1 MIYPQLRR
9 KMKATLIL
17 ERHESR
23 LELRSHHHAVL
34 WHTVHSW
41 HTLYQYTD
49 HDDTRSAGL
58 GSSLG
63 LHIVAAAPSGCQCKL
78 EGIVHTTIVGTTSW
92 VAPGDSTSSTLKGS
106 CMKTNSMQT
115 QMQTQ
120 MQTNSMQVAQ
130 TKSLS
135 SCLGSAKPGHA
146 NLCLKAESSH
156 AILRASC
163 TLGKYC

>member
-9 KMKATLIL
+9 KVKATLML

-49 HDDTRSAGL
+49 QDDTRSAGL

-78 EGIVHTTIVGTTSW
+78 EGIVHTNVGTTSW

-106 CMKTNSMQT
+106 CMK
-115 QMQTQ
+115 
-120 MQTNSMQVAQ
+120 TNSMQVAQ